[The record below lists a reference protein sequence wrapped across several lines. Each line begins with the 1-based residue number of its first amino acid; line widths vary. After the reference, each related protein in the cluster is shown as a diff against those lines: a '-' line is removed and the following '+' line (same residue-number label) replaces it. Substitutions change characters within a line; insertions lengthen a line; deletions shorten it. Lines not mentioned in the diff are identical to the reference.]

1 VSGRKSGLSAVL
13 RVCVCRLYVELKTF
27 VRLGRSLEGGPSG
40 VPASLRDPVCYKDG
54 DVQRPQEFRGEI
66 RPQEFY

>member
-1 VSGRKSGLSAVL
+1 VGEKWFECCAACLCVSF
-13 RVCVCRLYVELKTF
+13 VCGIETF